1 MSDTDRSTDMA
12 TPAADRRGR
21 VNVGLVMTGAALM
34 ALGAAWLLDAT
45 DAVRLQAALVL
56 PGLLILVGLVLM
68 IGSFER
74 AHPGLVTIGSLLTVA
89 TLFSALAPAEALQ
102 GGVGDRRYLV
112 GNEDDLHPRYEVGLG
127 NLTLDLSQLQLTQP
141 RTVRVAMGAGD
152 LVVIVPDQVEVRV
165 EASVGAGEAILFD
178 QRTSGLSLHRTA
190 RSDDHNA
197 DATRLNLDLQLGAG
211 TIEVR

>member
-1 MSDTDRSTDMA
+1 VSDTDRSTDMA
-12 TPAADRRGR
+12 TPTADRRDR
-21 VNVGLVMTGAALM
+21 VNVGLVMTGTVLV

-45 DAVRLQAALVL
+45 DVVRLQASLVL

-68 IGSFER
+68 IASFER
-74 AHPGLVTIGSLLTVA
+74 AHPGLVTIGALLTAA

-112 GNEDDLHPRYEVGLG
+112 GTEDDLHPRYEVGLG
-127 NLTLDLSQLQLTQP
+127 NLTLDLSQLQLTQA